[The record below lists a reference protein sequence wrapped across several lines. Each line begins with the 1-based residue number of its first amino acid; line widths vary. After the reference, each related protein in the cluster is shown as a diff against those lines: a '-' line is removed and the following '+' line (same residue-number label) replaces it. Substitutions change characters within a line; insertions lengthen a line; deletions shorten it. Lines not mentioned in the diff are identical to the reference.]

1 MRLLKIG
8 TDATCDIILNSEYVS
23 SLHSEILILD
33 SGEILLT
40 DKNSKNGTFIGN
52 KKINPNQEYPL
63 RRGTQ
68 VMFADVEVAWNKIP
82 KPEIIS
88 GYTNI
93 YNIGSNYRNDIVLE
107 SQLVSRF
114 HGSLRI
120 KGNKAYIHDNGSK
133 NGTELNGRKI
143 QPHEDVQVKRG
154 DNIVC
159 GDEDVTMQIEP
170 LLPKMGLLKT
180 IIIYLIGI
188 ILAFAIGW
196 GISKLISP
204 SVSPESL
211 REAVV
216 YVRAGYHYEISLND
230 DPVGLNIKL
239 RYPEGSTSYCYEQAT
254 AFFIDSEG
262 HMGTNRHVALP
273 WEYRNSEEDEKL
285 HQLFEEYMAQQL
297 TVDIVHLDDYNSLRL
312 AWKRLNSTPLGRLLL
327 AGCSNVD
334 ELNARLSRYR
344 RAQIEI
350 KGVMDYMTVGYPGR
364 HYTHIDEFQRCYV
377 VASSD
382 NAEKDVAIL
391 QLNDKTTPSNV
402 KSYFNIEDAET
413 SNLKPLADRLFTIGY
428 PNGIEW
434 GLDQTSK
441 SLEPNIRETKCSKEP
456 SKYTFE
462 FQEPSIE
469 GASGSPVFNKEGHL
483 VGILSSGY
491 KGASTIAVKAHY
503 LKELYF
509 DNVNR

>member
-8 TDATCDIILNSEYVS
+8 TAATCDIILNSEYVS
-23 SLHSEILILD
+23 SLHAEILLMD
-33 SGEILLT
+33 SGEILLS
-40 DKNSKNGTFIGN
+40 DKNSKNGTYIGS

-63 RRGTQ
+63 RRGTP
-68 VMFADVEVAWNKIP
+68 VMFADVELAWNKVP

-88 GYTNI
+88 GYSSV
-93 YNIGSNYRNDIVLE
+93 YNIGSNYRNDIVLD

-120 KGNKAYIHDNGSK
+120 KGNKAYIHDNGSR
-133 NGTELNGRKI
+133 NGTEVNGRKI
-143 QPHEDVQVKRG
+143 QPREDVLVKRG

-159 GDEDVTMQIEP
+159 GDEDVTMQIDP
-170 LLPKMGLLKT
+170 LLPKTGLFKMILGV
-180 IIIYLIGI
+180 LPGV
-188 ILAFAIGW
+188 ILALALGW
-196 GISKLISP
+196 GACKFIKP
-204 SVSPESL
+204 TVSPESL

-239 RYPEGSTSYCYEQAT
+239 RYPDNPTSYCYEQAT

-273 WEYRNSEEDEKL
+273 WEYRDSEEDEKL

-312 AWKRLNSTPLGRLLL
+312 AWTRLNSTPLGRLLL

-382 NAEKDVAIL
+382 NDEKDVAIL

-402 KSYFNIEDAET
+402 KSYFDKA
-413 SNLKPLADRLFTIGY
+413 IG
-428 PNGIEW
+428 
-434 GLDQTSK
+434 
-441 SLEPNIRETKCSKEP
+441 R
-456 SKYTFE
+456 
-462 FQEPSIE
+462 
-469 GASGSPVFNKEGHL
+469 SPV
-483 VGILSSGY
+483 
-491 KGASTIAVKAHY
+491 
-503 LKELYF
+503 
-509 DNVNR
+509 